1 MIDPGYCPTLPHKA
15 KEYLINACPKHTPE
29 SEDKK
34 LIVSHMWGEIK
45 YIDIN
50 DIASLLSISKRTLER
65 VIKHDERFPKPCIT
79 VGKKAK
85 WKESRIIDFLDTN
98 IGIHLKTS

>member
-1 MIDPGYCPTLPHKA
+1 MIDPG
-15 KEYLINACPKHTPE
+15 ACPKV
-29 SEDKK
+29 
-34 LIVSHMWGEIK
+34 I
-45 YIDIN
+45 IDGNTSSRVQVTVMYMNIN

-65 VIKHDERFPKPCIT
+65 VIEHDERFPKPCFT

-98 IGIHLKTS
+98 VGIHLKTS